1 MNKWFIEKLK
11 EDLEYDSLENLIRRY
26 DCFMRGTTLYIYKA
40 IPVNDFIKLRKEI
53 RDKKKVDNIIVGGK
67 CEIIRFI

>member
-1 MNKWFIEKLK
+1 MTNWFIERLK
-11 EDLEYDSLENLIRRY
+11 EDLQYDSLENLIKRY
-26 DCFMRGTTLYIYKA
+26 DCLMIGETLYIYKA

-53 RDKKKVDNIIVGGK
+53 RDKKKVDNIVVGGK